1 MSNMSEIGELIAY
14 FEMAHKVL
22 GYGPEQDS
30 KEHKTVRLLRM
41 VEAHCKAQDEALRQL
56 QRSFCNLQAD
66 YAWEAGIGDFNAK
79 HYADKFGWDCFN
91 EG

>member
-1 MSNMSEIGELIAY
+1 MSNMTNELTQW
-14 FEMAHKVL
+14 L
-22 GYGPEQDS
+22 QDFANAN
-30 KEHKTVRLLRM
+30 EGGFDADQVQRLL
-41 VEAHCKAQDEALRQL
+41 EAADRLKAQEDALRQL

-79 HYADKFGWDCFN
+79 HYADKFGWNCFN